1 MASSPIRSNLSTAL
15 TLSLFTLW
23 FPAAGAAQPADQPV
37 TSSQPSVPVTLT
49 VRFADGR
56 SQFRPGETIPL
67 ELKFDSRVPK
77 RFVVDGATYDHSGRL
92 TIDDFRVEPHDAV
105 SDPLV
110 DYFASAGG
118 SIGGGMRQMGV
129 LGDRPFTVKLDLNE
143 WFRFE
148 KAGVYKLSVRS
159 RRVSDDAK
167 GAAMAE
173 SIVPVESNTV
183 SFEILPRALD
193 WEATE
198 LATALEILDSKRSP
212 QDRRKACRMLRFL
225 GTDPAVDELIN
236 NYDDEQWGCGFD
248 YAAGLFGA
256 PDRERA
262 VRQLAAGLRASDQPV
277 SESYLRTLAVLSV
290 YVQRPELRPLQT
302 TDTRRRLIP
311 PSGPG
316 PLQDL
321 VQAAKAAYTEVLDRA
336 LPDKTARARA
346 MILAW
351 RLESAEPWESMS
363 STSPIASRDRLSDQR
378 AATFVALSPDRQTRL
393 LEDQWSRLA
402 GPAMVP
408 LLRALVETRAPASP
422 SLPDLALRRL
432 YELVPEEGRAR
443 ILREIRNPSR
453 GASLKTLGMLPDREL
468 PELDDVLAA
477 NVETN
482 EGLEA
487 LSIRAELLHRY
498 ASPAVSARVLSRID
512 DRLTRM
518 ACRPQAALLA
528 YFVRAD
534 ADLGQVQLDRAL
546 ASRAPTGCYMS
557 VLRDVARLR
566 MSPVVEAAAVAH
578 LGDPDPQVVSS
589 AAETLERYGSPASA
603 QALRAQFE
611 RWHRTWE
618 GRAEELRYRHA
629 EPRPDSMQGM
639 VESAFLQALARGQSW
654 LAETG
659 DLRELRTIC
668 VTDNCRTQCD
678 QMIAAAAD
686 TGINIVRFDNPDN
699 ALVLLAQYQLT
710 SISAVERKLAQYPK
724 GTSFTLDVRSLDP
737 ATARVVASELVKSAE
752 ARGTTIR
759 R

>member
-1 MASSPIRSNLSTAL
+1 MLSF
-15 TLSLFTLW
+15 FTLW
-23 FPAAGAAQPADQPV
+23 LPAAARPADQPA

-56 SQFRPGETIPL
+56 SQFRSGETIPL
-67 ELKFDSRVPK
+67 ELEFDSRVPK

-105 SDPLV
+105 SDPLA
-110 DYFASAGG
+110 DYFASVGG

-143 WFRFE
+143 WFQFG
-148 KAGVYKLSVRS
+148 KAGVYRFSVRS

-167 GAAMAE
+167 GSAVAE
-173 SIVPVESNTV
+173 SIVPVESNAV

-198 LATALEILDSKRSP
+198 LATALEILDSKRSL

-225 GTDPAVDELIN
+225 GTGPAVDELIN
-236 NYDDEQWGCGFD
+236 HYDDEQWGCGFD

-256 PDRERA
+256 LDREGA

-290 YVQRPELRPLQT
+290 YVQHPELRPLQT

-321 VQAAKAAYTEVLDRA
+321 VRAAKASYTEVLDRS
-336 LPDKTARARA
+336 LRDKTARARA

-351 RLESAEPWESMS
+351 RLESTEPRESIS
-363 STSPIASRDRLSDQR
+363 STSPMASRDRLRDR
-378 AATFVALSPDRQTRL
+378 AAAFVALSPERQTRL
-393 LEDQWSRLA
+393 LEDQWPRLA

-408 LLRALVETRAPASP
+408 LLRALVETRAPAFP

-453 GASLKTLGMLPDREL
+453 GASLKTLGVLPDREL

-498 ASPAVSARVLSRID
+498 ASPAVSARVLLRVD
-512 DRLTRM
+512 DLLTRM

-528 YFVRAD
+528 YFVRVD
-534 ADLGQVQLDRAL
+534 PDLGQIQLDRAL
-546 ASRAPTGCYMS
+546 ASRALTGCYLS

-578 LGDPDPQVVSS
+578 LGDPDPQVVSG

-603 QALRAQFE
+603 QALRAHFE

-629 EPRPDSMQGM
+629 EVRPDSMQGM
-639 VESAFLQALARGQSW
+639 IESAFLQALARGQAW
-654 LAETG
+654 LADTG

-686 TGINIVRFDNPDN
+686 TAINIVRFDNPDN

-710 SISAVERKLAQYPK
+710 SISALERKLAQYPK

-737 ATARVVASELVKSAE
+737 ATAGVVASELVKSAE
-752 ARGTTIR
+752 AQGTTVR